1 MSTTLTSRLAE
12 YAAATSIE
20 KVPPEIA
27 DLAKRICFDEMAS
40 ATFGR
45 RSLAGG
51 LTARHVAALGGPPEA
66 LVLGT
71 RLRVPAQHAA
81 LANGAAGHGEEVDGA
96 HVVGGHPGATLV
108 HAVMATAERQRASGA
123 ELVNAL
129 VLAYDVAIRMVEAC
143 GGKFNVKAR
152 HHLYADFMFS
162 IGAAVGCCR
171 LMRLD
176 PQSYCHAMALATFQ
190 CNALGG
196 LYAERRHIAKSFCN
210 GQFALAGVSG
220 ALMAASGF
228 EGVED
233 VLGMRDG
240 VLDAWGTTGAAETVM
255 QGLGQEWPI
264 RGSNFKF
271 INAGYPIHAAV
282 ESALL
287 AVSQGRVSV
296 DAIRSI
302 HIGMPE
308 KAMRVVDNRDM
319 HNICVQDMV
328 CAALVRGGLDLRE
341 LPFPGILGDPA
352 FARLRAAAQV
362 GVDADLN
369 RDQPEGRGA
378 LVTVTTVDGRSHA
391 HRVDAPRGH
400 SSRGGASWQDL
411 HEKWRAG
418 LPGCPVDT
426 MAALAQRLEHLE
438 DARVLADAFMDP
450 PSPTPVGFH

>member
-1 MSTTLTSRLAE
+1 MTRSLTLQLAE
-12 YAAATSIE
+12 YAAGTSIE
-20 KVPPEIA
+20 KIPAEIA

-40 ATFGR
+40 AQFGR
-45 RSLAGG
+45 RSLGGG

-96 HVVGGHPGATLV
+96 HVIGGHPGATLV
-108 HAVMATAERQRASGA
+108 HAVVAMAERQRATGA
-123 ELVNAL
+123 ELINAL
-129 VLAYDVAIRMVEAC
+129 VLAYDVAIRMVAAC
-143 GGKFNVKAR
+143 GGKFNLKAR
-152 HHLYADFMFS
+152 RHLYSDFMFS
-162 IGAAVGCCR
+162 LGAAVACCR

-176 PQSYCHAMALATFQ
+176 PQRYCHAMALATFQ

-196 LYAERRHIAKSFCN
+196 VYAEKRHIAKSYCN

-228 EGVED
+228 EGVDD
-233 VLGMRDG
+233 VLGMPDG
-240 VLDAWGTTGAAETVM
+240 ALDAWGTTGAAEVVM
-255 QGLGQEWPI
+255 QGLGEDWPI
-264 RGSNFKF
+264 RESNFKF

-282 ESALL
+282 ESALA
-287 AVSQGRVSV
+287 AVAQGSVSAE
-296 DAIRSI
+296 AIKAI

-341 LPFPGILGDPA
+341 LPFPGILDDPTYIH
-352 FARLRAAAQV
+352 LRGVTRV
-362 GVDADLN
+362 GVDAGLN
-369 RDQPEGRGA
+369 RDLPEGRGA
-378 LVTVTTVDGRSHA
+378 NVTITTMDDRQHA

-411 HEKWRAG
+411 HDKWRAG
-418 LPGCPVDT
+418 LPGCPVDAMT
-426 MAALAQRLEHLE
+426 ALTQRLEHL
-438 DARVLADAFMDP
+438 DDTRVLADAFMDTA
-450 PSPTPVGFH
+450 SDRTA